1 MALSSLLFAASLA
14 TTPCTVQQT
23 AARCATFDVPE
34 ARHADKARS
43 GRRAAGSATE
53 TRKITLRI
61 TILPATK
68 LAVREPL
75 FVLAGGPGQAAASL
89 TGFAAQTFAGIREE
103 REIVFV
109 DQRGTGE
116 SNPLMCD
123 MGEGNDLF
131 PPDRVSA
138 CAKELAS
145 RADFRLYTT
154 AEAVEDLDAVRQA
167 LGWKQINLFGTSY
180 GTRVALEYLR
190 AHPSRVRAVILK
202 GVVAPQLRYS
212 IDPALGTQAS
222 FDRIAALVPSVKED
236 AAKAM
241 AAMPRDVFSVQLRNS
256 LHSVSSIEELPAALR
271 DPAMFERNAAAYRK
285 AVSKQLALGMY
296 FSVVCSE
303 DVWRASDAE
312 VREATAGT
320 IPGDYWHQQL
330 VGACAVWP
338 HASPHRT
345 VTQPVHASAPALLV
359 SGGFDPV
366 TPPKMGD
373 YVAKMLPNSR
383 HVVVAN
389 ASHSFEGLVGCI
401 DVMMVKFL
409 VDPDPKK
416 VDESCTKDVKGPK
429 LR

>member
-1 MALSSLLFAASLA
+1 MALTSLLLAASLA
-14 TTPCTVQQT
+14 TTPCTVQKT

-34 ARHADKARS
+34 ARQAGKARS
-43 GRRAAGSATE
+43 GRRSASPSTG
-53 TRKITLRI
+53 TRKIGLRI

-68 LAVREPL
+68 LATREPL
-75 FVLAGGPGQAAASL
+75 FVLAGGPGQAGSSL
-89 TGFAAQTFAGIREE
+89 TSFVSETFAGIRED
-103 REIVFV
+103 REIILV

-116 SNPLMCD
+116 SNPLKCD
-123 MGEGNDLF
+123 MGESQDLF
-131 PPDRVSA
+131 PPDRVAA

-154 AEAVEDLDAVRQA
+154 AEAVEDLDALRQA

-190 AHPSRVRAVILK
+190 AHPTRVRAAILK

-222 FDRIAALVPSVKED
+222 FDRIAALAPSVKED

-241 AAMPRDVFSVQLRNS
+241 AAMPRDVFSVELRDS

-271 DPAMFERNAAAYRK
+271 DPAKFERDAAAYRK

-303 DVWRASDAE
+303 DVWRASDDE
-312 VREATAGT
+312 VRRATAGT
-320 IPGDYWHQQL
+320 IPGDYWHRQL

-345 VTQPVHASAPALLV
+345 VAQPVHANAPVLLI

-373 YVAKMLPNSR
+373 YVAKTLPNSR

-409 VDPDPKK
+409 LDPDPKQI
-416 VDESCTKDVKGPK
+416 DESCTKDVKGPK
-429 LR
+429 LE